1 MSEIDPMFPGV
12 EAVRM
17 DVRFGMKGKVKQ
29 FEWKTPSSGTLPPTV
44 AVATNTKECTIVKV
58 LGSNV
63 KCATRGCAMKEI
75 ASWTFPFEQEEEKK
89 RSVILRWCPE
99 SDTVAVSIDNVVRI
113 LSITSQ
119 NDLKLCG
126 HEGFVT
132 DISWLPRLEKND
144 HLLLTTS
151 SDRTAQI
158 WHVESRT
165 PLRNLRGHTGS
176 IYFGTLVFERL
187 VTRISMVS
195 LAHTTRKSLEKQTRI
210 QILRKLE
217 HRYLA

>member
-1 MSEIDPMFPGV
+1 
-12 EAVRM
+12 
-17 DVRFGMKGKVKQ
+17 
-29 FEWKTPSSGTLPPTV
+29 
-44 AVATNTKECTIVKV
+44 
-58 LGSNV
+58 
-63 KCATRGCAMKEI
+63 MKEI
-75 ASWTFPFEQEEEKK
+75 VSWTFPFEQEEEKK

-99 SDTVAVSIDNVVRI
+99 SDSIAVSIDNVVRI
-113 LSITSQ
+113 LSIVSTSQ
-119 NDLKLCG
+119 NDVKLSGG

-165 PLRNLRGHTGS
+165 PLRNLRGPTGS
-176 IYFGTLVFERL
+176 SYVGTLVFERL

-195 LAHTTRKSLEKQTRI
+195 QENLSKSKHDITKTI
-210 QILRKLE
+210 LE